1 MDAELRTIVGAALL
15 LTTLADPLGAQQIPR
30 TSDPTGLYAT
40 RAELT
45 SLLAELER
53 MAEEGRGSE
62 ADHARRTIPLV
73 RSRLSEGDFRVG
85 DRVALIVE
93 MEPAL
98 TDTFSVL
105 TGQTLVL
112 PVIGTISLQGVLRSE
127 LERHLRRELRRYIR
141 DPVVYAR
148 PLISISVSGHVDQ
161 PGFYELP
168 AEARLNDVLMAAGGP
183 ARDAH
188 IEGIRIE
195 RDGQKILH
203 GEALR
208 QAIIEGRTLDQLNLR
223 AGDRVIVPREG
234 IFNLGPTAQWLLLT
248 VPGLILGA
256 LRIL

>member
-1 MDAELRTIVGAALL
+1 MDVSLRTIFGAGL
-15 LTTLADPLGAQQIPR
+15 LTAMLGSPLVAQQIPV
-30 TSDPTGLYAT
+30 TPDPTGLYVT

-45 SLLAELER
+45 SLLSELER
-53 MAEEGRGSE
+53 TAREGRGAQAE
-62 ADHARRTIPLV
+62 HARRTIPIV
-73 RSRLSEGDFRVG
+73 QARLSEGDFRVG
-85 DRVALIVE
+85 DRVALVVE
-93 MEPAL
+93 GEPAL
-98 TDTFSVL
+98 TDTFSVR

-112 PVIGTISLQGVLRSE
+112 PEIGTISLHGVLRAE
-127 LERHLRRELRRYIR
+127 LEDYLRREFRRYIR

-183 ARDAH
+183 AREAH

-208 QAIIEGRTLDQLNLR
+208 QAVIEGRTLDQLNLR

-256 LRIL
+256 FRVF